1 MKKSDIILI
10 ILILVIYLLYF
21 SNIISSAS
29 VEGVSMYPVFQNGSL
44 TFYTSPHNI
53 TIGNI
58 IIYKSPVINAYVI
71 HRVVAKDDYNN
82 VQHYI
87 TQGVDKISNPVP
99 DNKIGLE
106 PPQGVPST
114 YILGKVDEF
123 HGIIFSI
130 PYLGYISIL
139 INSII

>member
-21 SNIISSAS
+21 SNVISSAS

-53 TIGNI
+53 TVGNI
-58 IIYKSPVINAYVI
+58 IIYKSSVIDAYVI
-71 HRVVAKDDYNN
+71 HRVLSVDNYNSQKHF
-82 VQHYI
+82 V
-87 TQGVDKISNPVP
+87 TQGVDRISNPVP

-106 PPQGVPST
+106 PPEGIPSKCV
-114 YILGKVDEF
+114 LGKVDEF

>member
-1 MKKSDIILI
+1 
-10 ILILVIYLLYF
+10 
-21 SNIISSAS
+21 
-29 VEGVSMYPVFQNGSL
+29 MYPVFQNGSL